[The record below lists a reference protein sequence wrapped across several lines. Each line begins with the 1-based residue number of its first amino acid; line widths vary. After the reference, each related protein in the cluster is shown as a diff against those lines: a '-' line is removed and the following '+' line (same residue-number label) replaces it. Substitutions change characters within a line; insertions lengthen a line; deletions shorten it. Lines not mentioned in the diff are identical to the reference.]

1 MNMRL
6 SDFFNRFDFES
17 ILLNN
22 LGFESVEA
30 ARTALTWMAIRIA
43 ILLGCILIALII
55 GRCVPW
61 LVRTILNRS
70 ANSEERRKEYGAIA
84 ESVAR
89 PFSIAVTLILISVSL
104 NIIKLYGGLYSAAS
118 FGVDL
123 AVTVSLA
130 WTLSRAVRV
139 LIRLY
144 GVKLLGR
151 IGDEVN
157 DLVLVIENVANCLIG
172 FFAVTIFAQTRDFNF
187 LALLT
192 GLGIGA
198 AGIAFAA
205 QEALGQV
212 IGTIVIYLDRPYTV
226 GEYIRAN
233 FNINA
238 EDIYGRVESIGIR
251 STKIRL
257 AVSNTLL
264 IVPNSLMSSMDIENI
279 SRGTKVMVLLYVD
292 FAQELD
298 KTAEALVSQTIAQ
311 SFEGLFGIDP
321 GSTRIHLFKP
331 EDKDGTRAR
340 ISFFVMGNN
349 ESSINLRKRML
360 EVASQSLKKELRD
373 HKFKFSMKE
382 PTVYVD
388 SPVTL

>member
-1 MNMRL
+1 MRRL
-6 SDFFNRFDFES
+6 VDFFERFSFES
-17 ILLNN
+17 FNGQLNK
-22 LGFESVEA
+22 EMQQ
-30 ARTALTWMAIRIA
+30 ALTLLAIRFA
-43 ILLGCILIALII
+43 FLTVCIFIALVL

-61 LVRTILNRS
+61 LVRTTLQKVAS
-70 ANSEERRKEYGAIA
+70 SEERQKEYRTLSASIN
-84 ESVAR
+84 R
-89 PFSIAVTLILISVSL
+89 PLAIAVTLLLISVSL
-104 NIIKLYGGLYSAAS
+104 NIIKTYSGLHSAIS

-130 WTLSRAVRV
+130 WTVSRIAQV

-151 IGDEVN
+151 IGEEVN
-157 DLVLVIENVANCLIG
+157 DLVLIIENIANCLIG
-172 FFAVTIFAQTRDFNF
+172 LFAVMIFAQTRNFNF

-212 IGTIVIYLDRPYTV
+212 IGTISIYLDRPYTV

-233 FNINA
+233 FNIHA
-238 EDIYGRVESIGIR
+238 EDVYGRVESIGIR
-251 STKIRL
+251 STKIRI

-264 IVPNSLMSSMDIENI
+264 IVPNSLMSSIDIENI

-292 FAQELD
+292 FTQRLD
-298 KTAEALVSQTIAQ
+298 TTAEALVLQTIQ
-311 SFEGLFGIDP
+311 KSFDGIFGIDP
-321 GSTRIHLFKP
+321 GSTRIHLFNP
-331 EDKDGTRAR
+331 EDKVGTRAR
-340 ISFFVMGNN
+340 VSFFVMGTS

-360 EVASQSLKKELRD
+360 EVASESLRKELRD
-373 HKFKFSMKE
+373 RHFEFSMEE

>member
-1 MNMRL
+1 MRL
-6 SDFFNRFDFES
+6 PDFLTTFDFAS
-17 ILLNN
+17 TLLDT
-22 LGFESVEA
+22 LGFESLEA
-30 ARTALTWMAIRIA
+30 ARAALIWMAIRLA
-43 ILLGCILIALII
+43 ILAVCIFVAMVV
-55 GRCVPW
+55 GRCLPW
-61 LVRTILNRS
+61 LIRIIMQRVAS
-70 ANSEERRKEYGAIA
+70 SKERQHEYEAIA
-84 ESVAR
+84 DTAGQPLAR
-89 PFSIAVTLILISVSL
+89 AVTLILIAVSL
-104 NIIKLYGGLYSAAS
+104 NIIKPYGGVYTAAS
-118 FGVDL
+118 FVVDL
-123 AVTVSLA
+123 AVTISLA
-130 WTLSRAVRV
+130 WTVSRAVKV

-157 DLVLVIENVANCLIG
+157 DLVLIIENVVNCVIG
-172 FFAVTIFAQTRDFNF
+172 FFAVMIFAQTRDFNF

-212 IGTIVIYLDRPYTV
+212 IGTIVLYLDRPYTV

-238 EDIYGRVESIGIR
+238 EDIYGRIESIGIR
-251 STKIRL
+251 STKVRL
-257 AVSNTLL
+257 AVTNTLL
-264 IVPNSLMSSMDIENI
+264 IVPNSLMSSIDIENI

-292 FAQELD
+292 FVKELD
-298 KTAEALVSQTIAQ
+298 KTSSALVSQTISK
-311 SFEGLFGIDP
+311 SFDGLFGIDP

-340 ISFFVMGNN
+340 VSFFVMGTN

-360 EVASQSLKKELRD
+360 EVASQSLQKKLHDRQLE
-373 HKFKFSMKE
+373 FSMEE
-382 PTVYVD
+382 PTIYVD

>member
-1 MNMRL
+1 MQQ
-6 SDFFNRFDFES
+6 
-17 ILLNN
+17 
-22 LGFESVEA
+22 
-30 ARTALTWMAIRIA
+30 ALTLLAIRFA
-43 ILLGCILIALII
+43 FLTVCIFIALVL

-61 LVRTILNRS
+61 LVRTTLQKVAS
-70 ANSEERRKEYGAIA
+70 SEERQKEYRTLSASIN
-84 ESVAR
+84 R
-89 PFSIAVTLILISVSL
+89 PLAIAVTLLLISVSL
-104 NIIKLYGGLYSAAS
+104 NIIKTYSGLHSAIS

-130 WTLSRAVRV
+130 WTVSRIAQV

-151 IGDEVN
+151 IGEEVN
-157 DLVLVIENVANCLIG
+157 DLVLIIENIANCLIG
-172 FFAVTIFAQTRDFNF
+172 LFAVMIFAQTRNFNF

-212 IGTIVIYLDRPYTV
+212 IGTISIYLDRPYTV

-233 FNINA
+233 FNIHA
-238 EDIYGRVESIGIR
+238 EDVYGRVESIGIR
-251 STKIRL
+251 STKIRI

-264 IVPNSLMSSMDIENI
+264 IVPNSLMSSIDIENI

-292 FAQELD
+292 FTQRLD
-298 KTAEALVSQTIAQ
+298 TTAEALVLQTIQ
-311 SFEGLFGIDP
+311 KSFDGIFGIDP
-321 GSTRIHLFKP
+321 GSTRIHLFNP
-331 EDKDGTRAR
+331 EDKVGTRAR
-340 ISFFVMGNN
+340 VSFFVMGTS

-360 EVASQSLKKELRD
+360 EVASESLRKELRD
-373 HKFKFSMKE
+373 RHFEFSMEE